1 MDKVESS
8 YVGPRAC
15 GCERGAIAVTVAA
28 AARRVVSTVAWL
40 LGASCSDDGG
50 GAAPAPGNAPPAA
63 RPAHPNVLLIS
74 LDSLRPDHLGCYGYR
89 SRTGENPSPNVDA
102 VAAAGAVFTD
112 AVSTTTWTLPSHH
125 ALMCGMADLVHGVL
139 NDGYGAT
146 KSRVQL
152 AQLLADAGYATA
164 GFYSGP
170 YLGPSYGFGDGF
182 DVWEN
187 ASGVEED
194 LLAEAAAQAAEP
206 DRSASGLQ
214 QAAGKVALK
223 VEVSYHSTSSAS
235 RVTDSGRDWIDAHA
249 KGPFFLF
256 LHYFD
261 IHYDFTPPAET
272 WARAF
277 WPDGERPR
285 LSGERFFERPE
296 IHPRMSAEDLA
307 GVVSWYDGEI
317 RWTDH
322 QVGRVLEKLDRLGLA
337 RDTIVVIVS
346 DHGDEFFDHGG
357 KGHRQNLFQ
366 STLSMALVMRWPGV
380 IEPGRRI
387 GGRVSIADVA
397 PTLVDLCGVRE
408 KAKFHVEGF
417 PKPLQDELRHG
428 MWGDSLRAR
437 LDGAPS
443 DDREAIAFLVNQWQ
457 DPKRPVYSFALVT
470 DRFKVLVTQVYRLKE
485 GADGGAATGSD
496 REAGAI
502 SGKVFDLIADPGER
516 NDLSRSG
523 DPAVVQAIARY
534 DALFGP
540 TGRLARW
547 VSIAECGPPPP
558 PLSPVEMQILN
569 QLGYLEIDNTR
580 PPLPRGSRLA
590 RVTPL
595 PPTFPRN
602 R

>member
-1 MDKVESS
+1 VRNDVA
-8 YVGPRAC
+8 RA
-15 GCERGAIAVTVAA
+15 GAPAALRGSARAALPALVAA
-28 AARRVVSTVAWL
+28 TL
-40 LGASCSDDGG
+40 LLPCACDGNGDAGGG
-50 GAAPAPGNAPPAA
+50 GALEPQRP

-74 LDSLRPDHLGCYGYR
+74 LDSLRPDHLGCYGHR
-89 SRTGENPSPNVDA
+89 TRTGEKTSPNVDA
-102 VAAAGAVFTD
+102 VAAAGALFTD

-125 ALMCGMADLVHGVL
+125 ALMSGMPDLVHGVL

-146 KSRVQL
+146 RSRVQL
-152 AQLLADAGYATA
+152 AQLLADAGYATG

-187 ASGVEED
+187 AAGVEED
-194 LLAEAAAQAAEP
+194 LLAEAAARAAEGAHP
-206 DRSASGLQ
+206 AGGLQ
-214 QAAGKVALK
+214 QAAGQIALQ
-223 VEVSYHSTSSAS
+223 VEVSYHATASAK
-235 RVTDSGRDWIDAHA
+235 RVSDQGIAWLAAQA

-261 IHYDFTPPAET
+261 IHYDFTPPEES

-277 WPDGERPR
+277 WPGGERPR
-285 LSGERFFERPE
+285 LSGERFFESKE

-307 GVVSWYDGEI
+307 GVLSWYDGEI

-322 QVGRVLEKLDRLGLA
+322 QLGRVLEQLDQLGLA
-337 RDTIVVIVS
+337 RDTIVVVVS

-366 STLSMALVMRWPGV
+366 STLSMALMMRWPGV
-380 IEPGRRI
+380 IEAGRRI

-408 KAKFHVEGF
+408 RVGF
-417 PKPLQDELRHG
+417 YDERFPGALRGELRHG
-428 MWGDSLRAR
+428 MWGESLRAR
-437 LDGAPS
+437 LDGGPS

-457 DPKRPVYSFALVT
+457 DRQRPVYSFALIT
-470 DRFKVLVTQVYRLKE
+470 DRFKVLVTQEYRLKE
-485 GADGGAATGSD
+485 GADGGAAAGSD
-496 REAGAI
+496 RVAGAV
-502 SGKVFDLIADPGER
+502 SGRVFDLRADPGER
-516 NDLSRSG
+516 NDLARSG
-523 DPAVVQAIARY
+523 DPAVAQAIARY

-540 TGRLARW
+540 QGRLARW
-547 VSIAECGPPPP
+547 LALAECGPPPP
-558 PLSPVEMQILN
+558 PLSSVELKILN
-569 QLGYLEIDNTR
+569 QLGYLEIDNSR
-580 PPLPRGSRLA
+580 PPLPRGTKLA

-595 PPTFPRN
+595 PPAFPRQ